1 MLVLPESPAEVSADR
16 VGRNRGRHFEAHTHE
31 LPGVDAEPAR
41 LTRRARTGAL
51 EDCDARGRGREQR
64 ERRATS
70 EHAAGLDPHEPPSRF
85 RDATL
90 LFGRSRHRLLLRAPA
105 DRSRHALRLSGKT
118 RRKARN

>member
-70 EHAAGLDPHEPPSRF
+70 EHAAGLDPHEPPLDFEMPPCS
-85 RDATL
+85 
-90 LFGRSRHRLLLRAPA
+90 SA
-105 DRSRHALRLSGKT
+105 DRDTGCFFVPLLIDRGMRFA
-118 RRKARN
+118 